1 MRKTITKIGIIC
13 SFLLV
18 ALQLISCD
26 NSSKKVVSK
35 TIEASGIKAPT
46 VMSAEEIIYRKPV
59 VFITGVDKEKNKY
72 YSKARSYFQEKEYEI
87 IEDQYSIEEIILWLN
102 NHKSDADFGEIHI
115 VNKSNPY
122 KGLSLETVI
131 RGEKVTTE
139 TLRKNITQGKLPKL
153 NKVVAENSKIIF
165 HADGLGSNSALMK
178 TIKDAFVTDIPTN
191 IVASQYFTIFGG
203 NYAEHYLAKPFYVFY
218 PTANSPG
225 KTDLS
230 KEIARKYPE
239 ENEIEWYDALNN
251 ESERYIGEAYT
262 TQFNIPVK
270 YVLNLNNSDDEMP
283 KLTSQEDAVEYIK
296 QHQEIQADFSKNGIE
311 LTKFRWRWTVKNN
324 VLTIKGKTTA
334 LCILKPLTKP
344 YGDLEHVKPDTSNLR
359 LYAIN

>member
-1 MRKTITKIGIIC
+1 MRKVITKTGIVC
-13 SFLLV
+13 SFLILAV
-18 ALQLISCD
+18 QFTSCD
-26 NSSKKVVSK
+26 NS
-35 TIEASGIKAPT
+35 IEKADSTAIEISEVIVPT
-46 VMSAEEIIYRKPV
+46 AMIPEEIIYRNPI
-59 VFITGVDKEKNKY
+59 VFITGVDKGNAHY
-72 YSKARSYFQEKEYEI
+72 YADARSYFQEKEYQI
-87 IEDQYSIEEIILWLN
+87 IEDQYSVEEIITWLN
-102 NHKSDADFGEIHI
+102 NHESDCFFGDIHI

-139 TLRKNITQGKLPKL
+139 TLRRNITQGKLPKL

-191 IVASQYFTIFGG
+191 VVASQYFTIFGG

-239 ENEIEWYDALNN
+239 EQEIQWYDALNN

-270 YVLNLNNSDDEMP
+270 YEIDFHNSDEEMP
-283 KLTSQEDAVEYIK
+283 KLTSQEDVMKYLK
-296 QHQEIQADFSKNGIE
+296 QHNKIHAEFSEIGIDY
-311 LTKFRWRWTVKNN
+311 TKFRWRWTVKNSR
-324 VLTIKGKTTA
+324 LTIKGKTTA
-334 LCILKPLTKP
+334 LCVLKPLTKP

>member
-1 MRKTITKIGIIC
+1 MRKVIQKIGIVC
-13 SFLLV
+13 SFLFV
-18 ALQLISCD
+18 AVQLISCD
-26 NSSKKVVSK
+26 NSPKKAVSTAIEFAEVIVPTVVSP
-35 TIEASGIKAPT
+35 EE
-46 VMSAEEIIYRKPV
+46 VMYRDPI
-59 VFITGVDKEKNKY
+59 VFITGVDKGNAHY
-72 YSKARSYFQEKEYEI
+72 YADARRYFQEKEYQI
-87 IEDQYSIEEIILWLN
+87 IEDQYSVEEIITWLN
-102 NHKSDADFGEIHI
+102 NHENDCYFGDIHI

-131 RGEKVTTE
+131 RGEKVTAE

-153 NKVVAENSKIIF
+153 NKVVAKNSKIIF
-165 HADGLGSNSALMK
+165 HADGLGSNSELMK
-178 TIKDAFVTDIPTN
+178 TIKDAFVTDLPTN

-203 NYAEHYLAKPFYVFY
+203 NFSEHYLAKPFYVFY

-239 ENEIEWYDALNN
+239 EQEIQWYDALNN

-270 YVLNLNNSDDEMP
+270 YELDFHNSDTEMP
-283 KLTSQEDAVEYIK
+283 KFTSQKEVVEYLK
-296 QHQEIQADFSKNGIE
+296 QHQKIQTDFSKIGIE

-324 VLTIKGKTTA
+324 LLTIKGKTTA
-334 LCILKPLTKP
+334 LCVLKPLTKP

-359 LYAIN
+359 LYAIK

>member
-1 MRKTITKIGIIC
+1 MRKVITKTGIVC
-13 SFLLV
+13 SFLIL
-18 ALQLISCD
+18 AIQLTSCD
-26 NSSKKVVSK
+26 NSTKITGSSA
-35 TIEASGIKAPT
+35 IEVEEVIVPT
-46 VMSAEEIIYRKPV
+46 AMVPEEIIYRNPI
-59 VFITGVDKEKNKY
+59 VFITGVDKGSSHY
-72 YSKARSYFQEKEYEI
+72 YADARNYFQEKEYQI
-87 IEDQYSIEEIILWLN
+87 IEDQYSIEEIITWLN
-102 NHKSDADFGEIHI
+102 NHESNSYFGDIHI

-153 NKVVAENSKIIF
+153 KKVVAKNSKIIF
-165 HADGLGSNSALMK
+165 HADGLGSNTELMK

-191 IVASQYFTIFGG
+191 IVASLYFTVFVG
-203 NYAEHYLAKPFYVFY
+203 NYSEYYLAKPFYVFY

-230 KEIARKYPE
+230 KEIARKYTE
-239 ENEIEWYDALNN
+239 EQEIQWYDALNN

-262 TQFNIPVK
+262 TQFNIPVH
-270 YVLNLNNSDDEMP
+270 YEIDFHNSDEEIP
-283 KLTSQEDAVEYIK
+283 TLTNKEDVIKYLK
-296 QHQEIQADFSKNGIE
+296 QHNKIHAEFSKIGIRYS
-311 LTKFRWRWTVKNN
+311 KFRWRWTVKNSR
-324 VLTIKGKTTA
+324 LTIKGKTTA
-334 LCILKPLTKP
+334 LCVLKPLTKP

>member
-1 MRKTITKIGIIC
+1 MRKVITKIGIVC
-13 SFLLV
+13 SFLFLAIQLTSCNYSTEKEVSTAIEV
-18 ALQLISCD
+18 A
-26 NSSKKVVSK
+26 
-35 TIEASGIKAPT
+35 EAIVPT
-46 VMSAEEIIYRKPV
+46 AMVLEEIIYRNPI
-59 VFITGVDKEKNKY
+59 VFITGIDKKNAHY
-72 YSKARSYFQEKEYEI
+72 YEDARSYFQEKGFQI
-87 IEDQYSIEEIILWLN
+87 IEDQYSVEEIITWLN
-102 NHKSDADFGEIHI
+102 NHESDYYFGDIHI

-191 IVASQYFTIFGG
+191 IVASQYFTVFGG
-203 NYAEHYLAKPFYVFY
+203 NYAEYYLAKPFYVFY

-239 ENEIEWYDALNN
+239 EEEIQWYDALNN

-270 YVLNLNNSDDEMP
+270 YEIDFHNSDEEMP
-283 KLTSQEDAVEYIK
+283 VLTTQKELVEYIK

-334 LCILKPLTKP
+334 LCVLKPLTKP